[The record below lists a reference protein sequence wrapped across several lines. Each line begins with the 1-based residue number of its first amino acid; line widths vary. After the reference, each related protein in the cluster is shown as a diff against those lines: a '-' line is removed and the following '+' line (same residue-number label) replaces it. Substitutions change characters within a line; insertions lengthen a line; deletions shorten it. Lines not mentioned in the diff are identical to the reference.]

1 MKRLILIAGI
11 AALAACNKGPE
22 VDVKNASVGEVAQKV
37 RESGAGA
44 TISPGRWESKVTVV
58 DIQMPAG
65 VPPQFAAQLKQRMA
79 EAGNHTVATCISA
92 ADLKKATPSFLAAN
106 TKNCRFDHYTMSGG
120 KIDAKMTCTAPQGGS
135 MTMTTTGTYSSDSY
149 ETTGTMT
156 VSAGGMG
163 DRTTKTRTQSHRVG
177 ECTGDEMNVR
187 NKEVGQ

>member
-1 MKRLILIAGI
+1 MKRLILIAGL

-44 TISPGRWESKVTVV
+44 TISPGRWESRVTIV

-65 VPPQFAAQLKQRMA
+65 VPPQFAAQLKKKMA
-79 EAGNHTVATCISA
+79 EAGDHTVATCISA
-92 ADLKKATPSFLAAN
+92 ADLKKPTPSFLAAN

-149 ETTGTMT
+149 ETTGTMI

-163 DRTTKTRTQSHRVG
+163 DRTTKTHTESHRVG
-177 ECTGDEMNVR
+177 ECTGDEMNAR